1 MVEKIS
7 QDVLGKQTSD
17 GIIMSG
23 SVTRVPSSELLL
35 LEDEKPTIQDNE
47 TMTRSMEHQL
57 GKVTWTSQPT
67 GKLILVTF
75 RCVINVI

>member
-1 MVEKIS
+1 
-7 QDVLGKQTSD
+7 
-17 GIIMSG
+17 MSG

-75 RCVINVI
+75 KCVINVI